1 MNISQKLLI
10 DVEKTNSISGYYVRS
25 EDGKEF
31 EVVTS
36 GKMIVPVSKNEYKN
50 KIYKLLEENC
60 DLFFCTTEKVDDFP
74 FYPVPML
81 AIFAVDSK
89 GNYFGTIGGIGDIV
103 SDDYPVGYIN
113 QEGVYGKISGS
124 LKEFLELVTFYPY
137 WSDIIKYEQMRVS
150 YDIDDMK
157 MKEAK
162 DNSQYFAYQ
171 NEIAETLKL
180 LKNLKSIELLI
191 SNIRS
196 SPGFVIYSSINDA
209 KIKNAFLEYNAL
221 GD

>member
-1 MNISQKLLI
+1 LQI
-10 DVEKTNSISGYYVRS
+10 SISGYYVRS
-25 EDGKEF
+25 EDSKEF
-31 EVVTS
+31 EVVIS
-36 GKMIVPVSKNEYKN
+36 GKMFVPVSKSEYKN

-60 DLFFCTTEKVDDFP
+60 DLFFCTVEKIDDFP

-81 AIFAVDSK
+81 AIFAFDSK
-89 GNYFGTIGGIGDIV
+89 GKYFGTIGGIGDIV

-113 QEGVYGKISGS
+113 QEGMRGKISGS

-137 WSDIIKYEQMRVS
+137 WRDIIKYEKSGVA
-150 YDIDDMK
+150 YDIDDIK

-171 NEIAETLKL
+171 NEISETLNL

-196 SPGFVIYSSINDA
+196 TPGFVVYSSINDD
-209 KIKNAFLEYNAL
+209 KVTNAFLEYNAL